1 MPPILTGFPR
11 FAAEPQGVPF
21 AESRATARLVEIVE
35 LRLSKVRNNPIGV
48 ELTSDPGG
56 FPEVAEIRNPNL
68 TELQLG
74 DIIAKCN
81 GRPAAGAVRAPIHVS
96 RRQHL
101 VWLNAT
107 PDILTCTHTGS
118 DLSRADS
125 GSANDT
131 G

>member
-1 MPPILTGFPR
+1 MPPILSGFPR
-11 FAAEPQGVPF
+11 VAADLGVPF

-48 ELTSDPGG
+48 ELTSDPWG
-56 FPEVAEIRNPNL
+56 FPEVTRIGNPNL

-81 GRPAAGAVRAPIHVS
+81 GRQAAGAVRAPIHVS

-107 PDILTCTHTGS
+107 LDILTCTHAHRIGS
-118 DLSRADS
+118 LTRRPR
-125 GSANDT
+125 
-131 G
+131 